1 VGFDE
6 RSHHIGAAGQAA
18 VAFLQHFEGLTD
30 TRRRAEVDPKLA
42 ASHLVRTSLRH
53 RMLPVEGE
61 VQLSHIHPR
70 PTDEAE
76 IPSCGLLLASA
87 AT

>member
-1 VGFDE
+1 
-6 RSHHIGAAGQAA
+6 
-18 VAFLQHFEGLTD
+18 
-30 TRRRAEVDPKLA
+30 
-42 ASHLVRTSLRH
+42 
-53 RMLPVEGE
+53 MLPVEGE
-61 VQLSHIHPR
+61 VQLWHIHPR